1 MGHYSYK
8 AIDESGRETRGTVDA
23 ESLDLANDALAAR
36 GLTVTRIEAQGGAGA
51 PGAPASRLDLL
62 RTVSAEEL
70 ILFTKQLG
78 TMLRAGIPVLRVFD
92 ILQTQSENPRLRSVC
107 GTVAADL
114 RAGSTLHTALAK
126 HGKVFPPLYCSMVL
140 AGEASGALP
149 QVLQRL
155 VYVVSHEHKVR
166 SDVRT
171 ALQYPALVLLA
182 LTAAFVALITLVIP
196 RFASVYERMKIDLPL
211 PTRICLGL
219 SAAMRD
225 GWPWLVGGLVLLVA
239 FVAWAVRTERG
250 RYLRDRLLMSVPLI
264 GPLIVK
270 ASLSRF
276 SSILSILQSTGVGI
290 LDSFEILAGTIGN
303 AAISRELTG
312 IQARLEQGHGLA
324 RPFASARFFTPM
336 FVNMVAIGEESGNLD
351 EMLREVSSHY
361 DAEVEF
367 ATKRL
372 TTALGPVLTVLLA
385 GMVGFFALA
394 VYLPMWD
401 LAKIAT
407 KGG

>member
-1 MGHYSYK
+1 MGRYTYT
-8 AIDESGRETRGTVDA
+8 AIDESGRETQGSVDA
-23 ESLDLANDALAAR
+23 DTSDQANDALAAR
-36 GLTVTRIEAQGGAGA
+36 GFTVTRLAVQGATNETADRG
-51 PGAPASRLDLL
+51 SWTDRL
-62 RTVSAEEL
+62 RTVGTEEL

-78 TMLRAGIPVLRVFD
+78 TMLRAGIHVLRIFD
-92 ILQTQSENPRLRSVC
+92 ILQSQSENPRLKKVC
-107 GTVAADL
+107 GTIAADL
-114 RAGSTLHTALAK
+114 RAGTTLHVALMK
-126 HGKVFPPLYCSMVL
+126 HRTVFPSLYCSMVL
-140 AGEASGALP
+140 AGETGGALP

-155 VYVVSHEHKVR
+155 VYVVSHEHKVK

-171 ALQYPALVLLA
+171 ALQYPALVLFA

-196 RFASVYERMKIDLPL
+196 RFATVYEKMRITLPL
-211 PTRICLGL
+211 PTRICLSL

-225 GWPWLVGGLVLLVA
+225 GWPWIVGGIAVLVGL
-239 FVAWAVRTERG
+239 VAWAVRTERG
-250 RYLRDRLLMSVPLI
+250 RYLRDRLLMIVPLI
-264 GPLIVK
+264 GPLVVK

-312 IQARLEQGHGLA
+312 IQTQLEQGRGLA
-324 RPFASARFFTPM
+324 RPFASARYFTPM

-372 TTALGPVLTVLLA
+372 TTALGPALTVLLA
-385 GMVGFFALA
+385 AMVGFFALA

>member
-1 MGHYSYK
+1 MGRYTYR
-8 AIDESGRETRGTVDA
+8 AIDESGRETRGFVDA
-23 ESLDLANDALAAR
+23 DSQDLANDALAAR
-36 GLTVTRIEAQGGAGA
+36 GLTVTRLDAQAA
-51 PGAPASRLDLL
+51 VEE
-62 RTVSAEEL
+62 VSGRGSWADRFRPVSSEEL
-70 ILFTKQLG
+70 ILFTKQFG

-92 ILQTQSENPRLRSVC
+92 ILQSQSENPRLKQVC
-107 GTVAADL
+107 ATVAADL
-114 RAGSTLHTALAK
+114 RAGSTLHAALARHK
-126 HGKVFPPLYCSMVL
+126 GVFPPLYSSMVL
-140 AGEASGALP
+140 AGETSGALP

-155 VYVVSHEHKVR
+155 VYVVSHEHKVK

-171 ALQYPALVLLA
+171 ALQYPALVLIA

-196 RFASVYERMKIDLPL
+196 RFATVYDKMKLALPL
-211 PTRICLGL
+211 PTRICLSL

-225 GWPWLVGGLVLLVA
+225 GWPWIVGGVIVLVA
-239 FVAWAVRTERG
+239 LVAWAVRTEGG

-264 GPLIVK
+264 GPLVVK

-303 AAISRELTG
+303 AAISRELAG
-312 IQARLEQGHGLA
+312 IQTQLEQGRGLA
-324 RPFASARFFTPM
+324 RPFASARYFTPM

-372 TTALGPVLTVLLA
+372 TTALGPALTVLLA
-385 GMVGFFALA
+385 AMVGFFALA